1 MKPEYTPTLVAKIK
15 RVLPDIAKVISAEGE
30 RLLFDDDKNVR
41 ETLNLSPLGSYIR
54 VKHLPYGNSLFNEF
68 ENNGIFSVEKMSL
81 VILDYLKD
89 YIERLRLVGKRQIW
103 Y

>member
-1 MKPEYTPTLVAKIK
+1 MKNQYSPALVAKIK

-41 ETLNLSPLGSYIR
+41 EKLNLSPLGSYIR
-54 VKHLPYGNSLFNEF
+54 VKHLSYGNSLFCEF
-68 ENNGIFSVEKMSL
+68 ENNGIFSVERMSL
-81 VILDYLKD
+81 VVLDYLKD
-89 YIERLRLVGKRQIW
+89 YIERLRLAGKRQIW